1 VGPKFLLK
9 AQGVYYKADPY
20 WKISSC
26 FHFSLWSC
34 EVSYLSEIIRLHYFF
49 YISISVNIHSIF
61 WIYFM
66 MKVNIAWADQ
76 YFFYNFTEQMTAHMY
91 THISVPSGTG
101 NGVLCCSF
109 TLTLQ
114 KPQRAF

>member
-1 VGPKFLLK
+1 
-9 AQGVYYKADPY
+9 
-20 WKISSC
+20 
-26 FHFSLWSC
+26 
-34 EVSYLSEIIRLHYFF
+34 
-49 YISISVNIHSIF
+49 
-61 WIYFM
+61 M

>member
-34 EVSYLSEIIRLHYFF
+34 EVSYLSEIIRLRYIFIFPFQWTYTVYFESTLRWRWILLGQIN
-49 YISISVNIHSIF
+49 ISFITSQSK
-61 WIYFM
+61 W
-66 MKVNIAWADQ
+66 Q
-76 YFFYNFTEQMTAHMY
+76 PTC
-91 THISVPSGTG
+91 THISASPPGLEMEFCV
-101 NGVLCCSF
+101 VLS
-109 TLTLQ
+109 L
-114 KPQRAF
+114 

>member
-49 YISISVNIHSIF
+49 LYFHFSEHTQYI
-61 WIYFM
+61 
-66 MKVNIAWADQ
+66 
-76 YFFYNFTEQMTAHMY
+76 
-91 THISVPSGTG
+91 
-101 NGVLCCSF
+101 L
-109 TLTLQ
+109 
-114 KPQRAF
+114 